1 MSATDPASSP
11 DIMND
16 PQFDPTEAND
26 KSPSEADTCRICRSE
41 GSAAEPLFYPCKC
54 SGSIKFVHQDCL
66 MEWLSHSNKKHCEL
80 CKTPFRFTKLYDSH
94 MPQTLPLPI
103 FAKKACLHTLNY
115 LLTWAR
121 ALTVGLVW
129 LVVLP
134 WVIRWSWRGLFWI
147 LDAGWARDPWLAKM
161 AHAAQQHN
169 NSTSASGAS
178 PDKDPFGLSLGKF
191 LVSTLFYPLK
201 PLSQPALYSSLHTQ
215 SETSFVPPY
224 SSLLSDVK
232 AVNNLTSHIWL
243 NRFILDV
250 LEGDII
256 TINVVV
262 AFILVFLIREWVVQ
276 QQPIINAAAHI
287 RDAEVQLDVAER
299 AAQRLH
305 DLEAAALEDE
315 NFRPAVERYRHIFE
329 QLPREG
335 EALEDDG
342 NQGTEFIGWYAMET
356 LMDNAGVPHQYEG
369 EDHEEF
375 MEGFEEATEEL
386 LEQIKLAEDSGIT
399 RPDIAQNLWA
409 ILDNLGPTE
418 GDLWREF
425 LLNEDQTKYM
435 LFSNLPEDKVGLS
448 DDEYPEAGP
457 APSGSDTE
465 RDIDDETSTEPQ
477 RRPAMPPRD
486 ASSHAQRVIQS
497 LEESSHDSERD
508 RRQDT
513 ELDGNSSRGSWQSI
527 TASSN
532 SETSNTTTTSRSPQL
547 DTDHRQDDQDTTIA
561 NTTAPNH
568 STESPSETA
577 AIESNQSSTDQNAT
591 HDSHAETEQISGE
604 GSPADVQPAAESPA
618 EVPTAPE
625 QNIVPQPQQ
634 PDEPHKGPIARL
646 FDWFWADI
654 VIEEENDPLPGIF
667 DEEIVRNEAEEPPFV
682 HIHGGEHVH
691 MPENAQDPE
700 VLQAAADAGLDA
712 EAIEDAEDLE
722 GVLELIGMQG
732 PLAGLAQTAV
742 FCGFLITATLWLA
755 IGVPYF
761 FGKIAL
767 LFLGNPIT
775 SMIMTPLRIVSAVAD
790 TIVDVTVYVGGAAT
804 YFGSQIVTQLLSL
817 LLGSIFS
824 KLGLGYVESLAK
836 RAHHAADGAG
846 ARLAGLFDGDGPV
859 ELGPLIISMQ
869 AHQSLLNLKSEAAQ
883 VGRFIFDCV
892 SGISYH
898 MQNSTV
904 SNMLSMVNNTA
915 TRTLQHATASYTWV
929 RTMLR
934 EGLLEAVTDGTF
946 TFTVKHDD
954 SSLDPSLAVWTNE
967 DRCLA
972 VLAGYIL
979 LAMIGTMYLLRKESL
994 FNSPGLQQ
1002 IEKSFA
1008 DLLKQAGGVLKVILI
1023 ISIEMLVF
1031 PLYCGM
1037 LLDCALLPLFEN
1049 ASVASRLAF
1058 ASRSPWLFVFLHW
1071 FIGTCYMFHF
1081 ALFVSMCRRVLRSG
1095 VLYFIR
1101 DPDDPTFHPV
1111 RDVLERSV
1119 TTQLRKIAFSGLVY
1133 GGLVIV
1139 CLGGAIWG
1147 TSRFGV
1153 FPIRW
1158 ARPEADLEF
1167 PIDFLGYN
1175 LLAPVVA
1182 LYLFPS
1188 KGMEKVFGRWLKLCA
1203 RSLRL
1208 SQFLF
1213 GERRKIEEGH
1223 LEGEPWLS
1231 KLNPW
1236 KDQGAIVKSGNF
1248 IKDGKYVRAPATDQ
1262 VRIPRGERV
1271 FLEVDESD
1279 QRVDGTSASNGIH
1292 GRQPE
1297 NFMQVYIPPWFR
1309 LRILTFIS
1317 CLWMFAIAMGF
1328 GVTVVPMIFG
1338 RQIMSIL
1345 APDHIAPNDL
1355 YNFAIG
1361 ITALGIVL
1369 QSLFNGRRALGSL
1382 KNMTSRQN
1390 LAAVSASIRKQT
1402 WRSIRSAYVYGF
1414 AVVIVPSLF
1423 ALVLEL
1429 YLILPLRTYMGP
1441 PAMIQKSANT
1451 PLNNLPGAQ
1460 VTLNT
1465 TFTDFT
1471 ENQTAQV
1478 AVASHTFHILQ
1489 DWTLGFIYGRV
1500 VLRLLLLS
1508 RHSRPAAA
1516 FRMITRDGFTNPNAG
1531 LATRAFVLPT
1541 LLLFSIV
1548 LICPPLIA
1556 SVLDV
1561 TNVISASVRTK
1572 VYRYSYPICASQMLG
1587 LWCTWELSEGMRRW
1601 RGRIKDEVYLIGERL
1616 HNLGERRPP
1625 EGSKS
1630 VVRRHS

>member
-1 MSATDPASSP
+1 MSATDPASSA

-16 PQFDPTEAND
+16 PQFDPTESND
-26 KSPSEADTCRICRSE
+26 KSPSEGDTCRICRSE

-121 ALTVGLVW
+121 ALTVALVW

-134 WVIRWSWRGLFWI
+134 WCIRWSWRGLFWI

-161 AHAAQQHN
+161 AHAAGQYD
-169 NSTSASGAS
+169 NSTSASGTS
-178 PDKDPFGLSLGKF
+178 SDKEPFGLSLGKF

-287 RDAEVQLDVAER
+287 RDAEIQLDVAER

-315 NFRPAVERYRHIFE
+315 NLRPAVERYRHIFE

-335 EALEDDG
+335 EASEDDD

-356 LMDNAGVPHQYEG
+356 LMDNAGVPHQFEG

-386 LEQIKLAEDSGIT
+386 LEQIKLAEDSGIS
-399 RPDIAQNLWA
+399 RPEIARNLWA

-435 LFSNLPEDKVGLS
+435 LFSNLPEDKIALS
-448 DDEYPEAGP
+448 DDENPGAGP
-457 APSGSDTE
+457 APSGSEIEHRTDD
-465 RDIDDETSTEPQ
+465 DIPSESR
-477 RRPAMPPRD
+477 RRPTMPPRD

-497 LEESSHDSERD
+497 LEESSSEFESSIH
-508 RRQDT
+508 QDA

-527 TASSN
+527 TASS
-532 SETSNTTTTSRSPQL
+532 SEPSNTTATSQSTQL
-547 DTDHRQDDQDTTIA
+547 NTDHQQDNQDTNDVI
-561 NTTAPNH
+561 TTAPNH
-568 STESPSETA
+568 STESQSETA
-577 AIESNQSSTDQNAT
+577 AIEIDQSSTNEVT
-591 HDSHAETEQISGE
+591 SHDSHGAVEQILGE
-604 GSPADVQPAAESPA
+604 GSSAAVSRAAESPDEA
-618 EVPTAPE
+618 PTEPE
-625 QNIVPQPQQ
+625 QNLVSQPTQ
-634 PDEPHKGPIARL
+634 PDEPHKGPVARL

-654 VIEEENDPLPGIF
+654 VIEEETDPLPGVF

-767 LFLGNPIT
+767 LFLGDPIS
-775 SMIMTPLRIVSAVAD
+775 SMVMTPLRIVSAFAD

-817 LLGSIFS
+817 LLGSVFS
-824 KLGLGYVESLAK
+824 KLGLGYVDILAK
-836 RAHHAADGAG
+836 RAHNAANGAG
-846 ARLAGLFDGDGPV
+846 ARLAELFDGDGPV
-859 ELGPLIISMQ
+859 ELGPLMVSMQ
-869 AHQSLLNLKSEAAQ
+869 AHQSLLNLKSEIAQ
-883 VGRFIFDCV
+883 VGRFIFSCV

-898 MQNSTV
+898 LQNSTA
-904 SNMLSMVNNTA
+904 SDMLSIVNKIT
-915 TRTLQHATASYTWV
+915 TRTLQHTTTSYTWV

-934 EGLLEAVTDGTF
+934 EGLSEAVTDGTF
-946 TFTVKHDD
+946 TFTVKHND

-994 FNSPGLQQ
+994 FSSPGLQQ

-1058 ASRSPWLFVFLHW
+1058 ANRSPWLFVFLHW

-1213 GERRKIEEGH
+1213 GERREIEEGH
-1223 LEGEPWLS
+1223 LKGESWLS

-1236 KDQGAIVKSGNF
+1236 KDQGTVVKSGNF

-1279 QRVDGTSASNGIH
+1279 QRVDGTNSSNGIH

-1297 NFMQVYIPPWFR
+1297 NFIQVYIPPWFR
-1309 LRILTFIS
+1309 LRIFTFIS

-1345 APDHIAPNDL
+1345 SPDHIAPNDL

-1369 QSLFNGRRALGSL
+1369 QSLFNGRKALKNL

-1390 LAAVSASIRKQT
+1390 LAAACASIRKQT
-1402 WRSIRSAYVYGF
+1402 WRSVRTAYVYGF

-1429 YLILPLRTYMGP
+1429 YIILPLRTYMGP
-1441 PAMIQKSANT
+1441 AAMMQKSANT
-1451 PLNNLPGAQ
+1451 ALNNVPGAQ
-1460 VTLNT
+1460 VSLNNAT
-1465 TFTDFT
+1465 YTDFT
-1471 ENQTAQV
+1471 EIQTAQV
-1478 AVASHTFHILQ
+1478 AVASHTFHVLQ

-1508 RHSRPAAA
+1508 RNSRPAAA
-1516 FRMITRDGFTNPNAG
+1516 FRMITRDGFTNPNAR

-1556 SVLDV
+1556 SVLDL

>member
-16 PQFDPTEAND
+16 PQFDPTEATD
-26 KSPSEADTCRICRSE
+26 KSPSEGDTCRICRSE

-80 CKTPFRFTKLYDSH
+80 CKTPFRFTKIYDSH

-103 FAKKACLHTLNY
+103 FAKRACVHTLDY

-121 ALTVGLVW
+121 AVTVALVW

-134 WVIRWSWRGLFWI
+134 WCIRWSWRGLFWI

-161 AHAAQQHN
+161 AHAAAQHN
-169 NSTSASGAS
+169 NSTTASRAI
-178 PDKDPFGLSLGKF
+178 PDKEPFGLSLGKF

-201 PLSQPALYSSLHTQ
+201 PLSQPALYSSLNTQ
-215 SETSFVPPY
+215 SDSSSVPPY

-287 RDAEVQLDVAER
+287 RDAEIQLDVAER

-315 NFRPAVERYRHIFE
+315 DLRPAVERYRHIFE
-329 QLPREG
+329 QLPG
-335 EALEDDG
+335 EAEASEED
-342 NQGTEFIGWYAMET
+342 GTQFIGWYAMET
-356 LMDNAGVPHQYEG
+356 LMDNAGVPHEFEG

-409 ILDNLGPTE
+409 ILDNLSPTE
-418 GDLWREF
+418 KDLWREF

-435 LFSNLPEDKVGLS
+435 LFSNLPQDKIGLS
-448 DDEYPEAGP
+448 DDEDPEVGP
-457 APSGSDTE
+457 APSGSDMDHDTE
-465 RDIDDETSTEPQ
+465 DDLPSEPR

-497 LEESSHDSERD
+497 LEEPSSSFERGSHRD
-508 RRQDT
+508 A
-513 ELDGNSSRGSWQSI
+513 ELDGNSSRGSWQSV

-532 SETSNTTTTSRSPQL
+532 PETLNTRRTSRSPQVEAGY
-547 DTDHRQDDQDTTIA
+547 REDDQDTNIFSI
-561 NTTAPNH
+561 TAPNN
-568 STESPSETA
+568 STESRAEIT
-577 AIESNQSSTDQNAT
+577 AIESDEASTDEVAS
-591 HDSHAETEQISGE
+591 HDPQAEAEQISE
-604 GSPADVQPAAESPA
+604 ERSLADAQRTAESPVEA
-618 EVPTAPE
+618 SNTSE
-625 QNIVPQPQQ
+625 QNVVPQLAQ
-634 PDEPHKGPIARL
+634 PEDPHKGPIARL

-667 DEEIVRNEAEEPPFV
+667 DEEIVRNEAEEAPFV
-682 HIHGGEHVH
+682 HVHGGEHAH
-691 MPENAQDPE
+691 MPENARDPE
-700 VLQAAADAGLDA
+700 VLQAAAEAGLDA

-742 FCGFLITATLWLA
+742 FCGFLITATLWIA
-755 IGVPYF
+755 IGLPYF

-767 LFLGNPIT
+767 LFLGDPIT
-775 SMIMTPLRIVSAVAD
+775 SMIMTPLRIVSVVAD
-790 TIVDVTVYVGGAAT
+790 AIVDIAVYVGGAAT

-817 LLGSIFS
+817 LLGSLLQ
-824 KLGLGYVESLAK
+824 KLGLGYVQALAN
-836 RAHHAADGAG
+836 RAHHAANGAG
-846 ARLAGLFDGDGPV
+846 ARLAELFNGDGPA
-859 ELGPLIISMQ
+859 ELGPLMISMQ
-869 AHQSLLNLKSEAAQ
+869 AHQSLLNLKAEAVQ
-883 VGRFIFDCV
+883 MGGFIVHCV
-892 SGISYH
+892 SGLMYH
-898 MQNSTV
+898 MQKSTA
-904 SNMLSMVNNTA
+904 SDMVRMINHAA
-915 TRTLQHATASYTWV
+915 TRSLQHTTMSFTWN

-934 EGLLEAVTDGTF
+934 QGLLEAVTDGTF
-946 TFTVKHDD
+946 TFTVKHND
-954 SSLDPSLAVWTNE
+954 SSLDPSLAVWNNE
-967 DRCLA
+967 DRCLT
-972 VLAGYIL
+972 VLAGYVL
-979 LAMIGTMYLLRKESL
+979 LAMMGAMYLLRKESL
-994 FNSPGLQQ
+994 FSSPGLQA

-1049 ASVASRLAF
+1049 ASLTSRLTF
-1058 ASRSPWLFVFLHW
+1058 ANRSPWLFVFLHW

-1175 LLAPVVA
+1175 LLSPVVA

-1188 KGMEKVFGRWLKLCA
+1188 KGMEKVFGKWLKLCA

-1223 LEGEPWLS
+1223 LKGESWFNR
-1231 KLNPW
+1231 LNPW
-1236 KDQGAIVKSGNF
+1236 TDQQAIVTSENF

-1279 QRVDGTSASNGIH
+1279 QRVDGTNTSNGIH

-1297 NFMQVYIPPWFR
+1297 NFIQVYIPPWFR

-1328 GVTVVPMIFG
+1328 GVTVVPMILG

-1369 QSLFNGRRALGSL
+1369 QSLFNGRKSL
-1382 KNMTSRQN
+1382 KSLKKMTSRQN
-1390 LAAVSASIRKQT
+1390 LAAVGASIKKQT

-1441 PAMIQKSANT
+1441 AAIMQKTAHTALDNM
-1451 PLNNLPGAQ
+1451 PGAQ
-1460 VTLNT
+1460 VTLNNT
-1465 TFTDFT
+1465 TSTDFT
-1471 ENQTAQV
+1471 ETRIAQV
-1478 AVASHTFHILQ
+1478 AVASHSFHILQ

-1508 RHSRPAAA
+1508 RNSRPAAA
-1516 FRMITRDGFTNPNAG
+1516 FRMITRDGFTNPNVG

-1556 SVLDV
+1556 SVLDF

-1572 VYRYSYPICASQMLG
+1572 VYRYSYPICASQVLG

-1616 HNLGERRPP
+1616 HNLGERKPP

>member
-1 MSATDPASSP
+1 
-11 DIMND
+11 
-16 PQFDPTEAND
+16 
-26 KSPSEADTCRICRSE
+26 
-41 GSAAEPLFYPCKC
+41 
-54 SGSIKFVHQDCL
+54 
-66 MEWLSHSNKKHCEL
+66 
-80 CKTPFRFTKLYDSH
+80 
-94 MPQTLPLPI
+94 
-103 FAKKACLHTLNY
+103 
-115 LLTWAR
+115 
-121 ALTVGLVW
+121 
-129 LVVLP
+129 
-134 WVIRWSWRGLFWI
+134 
-147 LDAGWARDPWLAKM
+147 
-161 AHAAQQHN
+161 
-169 NSTSASGAS
+169 
-178 PDKDPFGLSLGKF
+178 
-191 LVSTLFYPLK
+191 
-201 PLSQPALYSSLHTQ
+201 
-215 SETSFVPPY
+215 
-224 SSLLSDVK
+224 
-232 AVNNLTSHIWL
+232 
-243 NRFILDV
+243 
-250 LEGDII
+250 
-256 TINVVV
+256 
-262 AFILVFLIREWVVQ
+262 
-276 QQPIINAAAHI
+276 
-287 RDAEVQLDVAER
+287 
-299 AAQRLH
+299 
-305 DLEAAALEDE
+305 
-315 NFRPAVERYRHIFE
+315 
-329 QLPREG
+329 
-335 EALEDDG
+335 
-342 NQGTEFIGWYAMET
+342 
-356 LMDNAGVPHQYEG
+356 
-369 EDHEEF
+369 
-375 MEGFEEATEEL
+375 
-386 LEQIKLAEDSGIT
+386 
-399 RPDIAQNLWA
+399 
-409 ILDNLGPTE
+409 
-418 GDLWREF
+418 
-425 LLNEDQTKYM
+425 
-435 LFSNLPEDKVGLS
+435 
-448 DDEYPEAGP
+448 
-457 APSGSDTE
+457 
-465 RDIDDETSTEPQ
+465 
-477 RRPAMPPRD
+477 
-486 ASSHAQRVIQS
+486 
-497 LEESSHDSERD
+497 
-508 RRQDT
+508 
-513 ELDGNSSRGSWQSI
+513 
-527 TASSN
+527 
-532 SETSNTTTTSRSPQL
+532 
-547 DTDHRQDDQDTTIA
+547 
-561 NTTAPNH
+561 
-568 STESPSETA
+568 
-577 AIESNQSSTDQNAT
+577 
-591 HDSHAETEQISGE
+591 
-604 GSPADVQPAAESPA
+604 
-618 EVPTAPE
+618 
-625 QNIVPQPQQ
+625 
-634 PDEPHKGPIARL
+634 
-646 FDWFWADI
+646 
-654 VIEEENDPLPGIF
+654 
-667 DEEIVRNEAEEPPFV
+667 
-682 HIHGGEHVH
+682 
-691 MPENAQDPE
+691 
-700 VLQAAADAGLDA
+700 
-712 EAIEDAEDLE
+712 
-722 GVLELIGMQG
+722 
-732 PLAGLAQTAV
+732 
-742 FCGFLITATLWLA
+742 
-755 IGVPYF
+755 
-761 FGKIAL
+761 
-767 LFLGNPIT
+767 
-775 SMIMTPLRIVSAVAD
+775 
-790 TIVDVTVYVGGAAT
+790 
-804 YFGSQIVTQLLSL
+804 
-817 LLGSIFS
+817 
-824 KLGLGYVESLAK
+824 
-836 RAHHAADGAG
+836 
-846 ARLAGLFDGDGPV
+846 
-859 ELGPLIISMQ
+859 
-869 AHQSLLNLKSEAAQ
+869 
-883 VGRFIFDCV
+883 
-892 SGISYH
+892 
-898 MQNSTV
+898 
-904 SNMLSMVNNTA
+904 
-915 TRTLQHATASYTWV
+915 
-929 RTMLR
+929 
-934 EGLLEAVTDGTF
+934 
-946 TFTVKHDD
+946 

-1002 IEKSFA
+1002 VEKSFA

-1081 ALFVSMCRRVLRSG
+1081 ALFVSMCRRILRSG

-1223 LEGEPWLS
+1223 LEGESWLS

-1297 NFMQVYIPPWFR
+1297 NFIQVYIPPWFR

-1338 RQIMSIL
+1338 RQIMSML

-1369 QSLFNGRRALGSL
+1369 QSLFNGRKALGNL

-1402 WRSIRSAYVYGF
+1402 WRLIRSAYVYGF

-1441 PAMIQKSANT
+1441 AAMIQKSANT
-1451 PLNNLPGAQ
+1451 SLNNLPGAQ
-1460 VTLNT
+1460 VTLNNT

-1471 ENQTAQV
+1471 ETQTAQV

-1508 RHSRPAAA
+1508 RNSRPAAA

>member
-1 MSATDPASSP
+1 
-11 DIMND
+11 
-16 PQFDPTEAND
+16 
-26 KSPSEADTCRICRSE
+26 
-41 GSAAEPLFYPCKC
+41 
-54 SGSIKFVHQDCL
+54 
-66 MEWLSHSNKKHCEL
+66 
-80 CKTPFRFTKLYDSH
+80 
-94 MPQTLPLPI
+94 
-103 FAKKACLHTLNY
+103 
-115 LLTWAR
+115 
-121 ALTVGLVW
+121 
-129 LVVLP
+129 
-134 WVIRWSWRGLFWI
+134 
-147 LDAGWARDPWLAKM
+147 M
-161 AHAAQQHN
+161 AHAAGQYD
-169 NSTSASGAS
+169 NSTSASGTS
-178 PDKDPFGLSLGKF
+178 PDKEPFGLSLGKF

-287 RDAEVQLDVAER
+287 RDAEMQLDVAER

-315 NFRPAVERYRHIFE
+315 NLRPAVERYRHIFE

-335 EALEDDG
+335 EASEDDD

-356 LMDNAGVPHQYEG
+356 LMDNAGVPHQFEG

-386 LEQIKLAEDSGIT
+386 LEQIKLAEDSGIS
-399 RPDIAQNLWA
+399 RPEIARNLWA

-435 LFSNLPEDKVGLS
+435 LFSNLPEDKIALS
-448 DDEYPEAGP
+448 DDENPGAGP
-457 APSGSDTE
+457 APSGSEIEHRTDD
-465 RDIDDETSTEPQ
+465 DIPSELR
-477 RRPAMPPRD
+477 RRPTMPPRD

-497 LEESSHDSERD
+497 LEESSNEFESSIH
-508 RRQDT
+508 QDA
-513 ELDGNSSRGSWQSI
+513 EVDGNSSRGSWQSI
-527 TASSN
+527 TASS
-532 SETSNTTTTSRSPQL
+532 SEPSNTTATSQSTQL
-547 DTDHRQDDQDTTIA
+547 NTDHQQDNQDTNDVI
-561 NTTAPNH
+561 TTAPNH
-568 STESPSETA
+568 LTESQSETA
-577 AIESNQSSTDQNAT
+577 AIEIDQSSTNEVT
-591 HDSHAETEQISGE
+591 SHDSHGAVEQILGE
-604 GSPADVQPAAESPA
+604 GSSAAVPRAAESPDEA
-618 EVPTAPE
+618 PTEPE
-625 QNIVPQPQQ
+625 QNLVSQPTQ
-634 PDEPHKGPIARL
+634 PDEPHKGPVARL

-654 VIEEENDPLPGIF
+654 VIEEETDPLPGVF

-767 LFLGNPIT
+767 LFLGDPIS
-775 SMIMTPLRIVSAVAD
+775 SMVMTPLRIVSAFAD

-817 LLGSIFS
+817 LLGSVFS
-824 KLGLGYVESLAK
+824 KLGLGYVDILAK
-836 RAHHAADGAG
+836 RAHNAANGAG
-846 ARLAGLFDGDGPV
+846 ARLAELFDGDGPV
-859 ELGPLIISMQ
+859 ELGPLMVSMQ
-869 AHQSLLNLKSEAAQ
+869 AHQSLLNLKSEIAQ
-883 VGRFIFDCV
+883 VGRFIFSCV

-898 MQNSTV
+898 LQNSTA
-904 SNMLSMVNNTA
+904 SDMLSIVNKTA
-915 TRTLQHATASYTWV
+915 TRTLQHTTTSYTWV

-946 TFTVKHDD
+946 TFTVKHND

-994 FNSPGLQQ
+994 FSSPGLQQ

-1058 ASRSPWLFVFLHW
+1058 ANRSPWLFVFLHW

-1133 GGLVIV
+1133 GGLSS
-1139 CLGGAIWG
+1139 LS
-1147 TSRFGV
+1147 TS
-1153 FPIRW
+1153 
-1158 ARPEADLEF
+1158 
-1167 PIDFLGYN
+1167 
-1175 LLAPVVA
+1175 
-1182 LYLFPS
+1182 
-1188 KGMEKVFGRWLKLCA
+1188 
-1203 RSLRL
+1203 
-1208 SQFLF
+1208 
-1213 GERRKIEEGH
+1213 
-1223 LEGEPWLS
+1223 
-1231 KLNPW
+1231 
-1236 KDQGAIVKSGNF
+1236 
-1248 IKDGKYVRAPATDQ
+1248 
-1262 VRIPRGERV
+1262 
-1271 FLEVDESD
+1271 
-1279 QRVDGTSASNGIH
+1279 
-1292 GRQPE
+1292 
-1297 NFMQVYIPPWFR
+1297 
-1309 LRILTFIS
+1309 
-1317 CLWMFAIAMGF
+1317 
-1328 GVTVVPMIFG
+1328 
-1338 RQIMSIL
+1338 
-1345 APDHIAPNDL
+1345 
-1355 YNFAIG
+1355 
-1361 ITALGIVL
+1361 
-1369 QSLFNGRRALGSL
+1369 
-1382 KNMTSRQN
+1382 
-1390 LAAVSASIRKQT
+1390 
-1402 WRSIRSAYVYGF
+1402 
-1414 AVVIVPSLF
+1414 
-1423 ALVLEL
+1423 
-1429 YLILPLRTYMGP
+1429 
-1441 PAMIQKSANT
+1441 
-1451 PLNNLPGAQ
+1451 
-1460 VTLNT
+1460 
-1465 TFTDFT
+1465 
-1471 ENQTAQV
+1471 
-1478 AVASHTFHILQ
+1478 
-1489 DWTLGFIYGRV
+1489 
-1500 VLRLLLLS
+1500 
-1508 RHSRPAAA
+1508 
-1516 FRMITRDGFTNPNAG
+1516 
-1531 LATRAFVLPT
+1531 
-1541 LLLFSIV
+1541 
-1548 LICPPLIA
+1548 
-1556 SVLDV
+1556 
-1561 TNVISASVRTK
+1561 
-1572 VYRYSYPICASQMLG
+1572 
-1587 LWCTWELSEGMRRW
+1587 
-1601 RGRIKDEVYLIGERL
+1601 
-1616 HNLGERRPP
+1616 
-1625 EGSKS
+1625 
-1630 VVRRHS
+1630 

>member
-1 MSATDPASSP
+1 
-11 DIMND
+11 
-16 PQFDPTEAND
+16 
-26 KSPSEADTCRICRSE
+26 
-41 GSAAEPLFYPCKC
+41 
-54 SGSIKFVHQDCL
+54 
-66 MEWLSHSNKKHCEL
+66 
-80 CKTPFRFTKLYDSH
+80 
-94 MPQTLPLPI
+94 
-103 FAKKACLHTLNY
+103 
-115 LLTWAR
+115 
-121 ALTVGLVW
+121 
-129 LVVLP
+129 
-134 WVIRWSWRGLFWI
+134 
-147 LDAGWARDPWLAKM
+147 
-161 AHAAQQHN
+161 
-169 NSTSASGAS
+169 
-178 PDKDPFGLSLGKF
+178 
-191 LVSTLFYPLK
+191 
-201 PLSQPALYSSLHTQ
+201 
-215 SETSFVPPY
+215 
-224 SSLLSDVK
+224 
-232 AVNNLTSHIWL
+232 
-243 NRFILDV
+243 
-250 LEGDII
+250 
-256 TINVVV
+256 
-262 AFILVFLIREWVVQ
+262 
-276 QQPIINAAAHI
+276 
-287 RDAEVQLDVAER
+287 
-299 AAQRLH
+299 
-305 DLEAAALEDE
+305 
-315 NFRPAVERYRHIFE
+315 
-329 QLPREG
+329 
-335 EALEDDG
+335 
-342 NQGTEFIGWYAMET
+342 
-356 LMDNAGVPHQYEG
+356 
-369 EDHEEF
+369 
-375 MEGFEEATEEL
+375 
-386 LEQIKLAEDSGIT
+386 
-399 RPDIAQNLWA
+399 
-409 ILDNLGPTE
+409 
-418 GDLWREF
+418 
-425 LLNEDQTKYM
+425 
-435 LFSNLPEDKVGLS
+435 
-448 DDEYPEAGP
+448 
-457 APSGSDTE
+457 
-465 RDIDDETSTEPQ
+465 
-477 RRPAMPPRD
+477 
-486 ASSHAQRVIQS
+486 
-497 LEESSHDSERD
+497 
-508 RRQDT
+508 
-513 ELDGNSSRGSWQSI
+513 
-527 TASSN
+527 
-532 SETSNTTTTSRSPQL
+532 
-547 DTDHRQDDQDTTIA
+547 
-561 NTTAPNH
+561 
-568 STESPSETA
+568 
-577 AIESNQSSTDQNAT
+577 
-591 HDSHAETEQISGE
+591 
-604 GSPADVQPAAESPA
+604 
-618 EVPTAPE
+618 
-625 QNIVPQPQQ
+625 
-634 PDEPHKGPIARL
+634 
-646 FDWFWADI
+646 
-654 VIEEENDPLPGIF
+654 
-667 DEEIVRNEAEEPPFV
+667 
-682 HIHGGEHVH
+682 
-691 MPENAQDPE
+691 
-700 VLQAAADAGLDA
+700 
-712 EAIEDAEDLE
+712 
-722 GVLELIGMQG
+722 
-732 PLAGLAQTAV
+732 
-742 FCGFLITATLWLA
+742 
-755 IGVPYF
+755 
-761 FGKIAL
+761 
-767 LFLGNPIT
+767 
-775 SMIMTPLRIVSAVAD
+775 
-790 TIVDVTVYVGGAAT
+790 
-804 YFGSQIVTQLLSL
+804 
-817 LLGSIFS
+817 
-824 KLGLGYVESLAK
+824 
-836 RAHHAADGAG
+836 
-846 ARLAGLFDGDGPV
+846 
-859 ELGPLIISMQ
+859 
-869 AHQSLLNLKSEAAQ
+869 
-883 VGRFIFDCV
+883 
-892 SGISYH
+892 
-898 MQNSTV
+898 
-904 SNMLSMVNNTA
+904 
-915 TRTLQHATASYTWV
+915 
-929 RTMLR
+929 
-934 EGLLEAVTDGTF
+934 
-946 TFTVKHDD
+946 
-954 SSLDPSLAVWTNE
+954 
-967 DRCLA
+967 
-972 VLAGYIL
+972 
-979 LAMIGTMYLLRKESL
+979 
-994 FNSPGLQQ
+994 
-1002 IEKSFA
+1002 EKSFA

-1223 LEGEPWLS
+1223 LEGESWLS
-1231 KLNPW
+1231 RLNPW

-1297 NFMQVYIPPWFR
+1297 NFIQVYIPPWFR

-1345 APDHIAPNDL
+1345 APDHIVPNDL

-1369 QSLFNGRRALGSL
+1369 QSLFNGRKALWSL

-1441 PAMIQKSANT
+1441 AAMIQKSANT

-1460 VTLNT
+1460 VTLNNT

-1471 ENQTAQV
+1471 ETQTAQV
-1478 AVASHTFHILQ
+1478 AVASHSFHILQ

-1508 RHSRPAAA
+1508 RNSRPAAA